1 MRKLFGL
8 LALSVSMSAFAQAS
22 AWNISEV
29 AGKDKSV
36 VGYIYH
42 SSAVGTQVGAKTEK
56 VVSGLRL
63 VCSTKGYMAMKESEP
78 IIAVFW
84 NGMFGNTPETV
95 LVEID
100 GKPVRL
106 APSPWDHDNQIL
118 FRKISESKE
127 LLQGLK
133 TGRSVT
139 FSWTSHDAVKRKT
152 TFSLRDFNSQFSEFN
167 ASCKTQI

>member
-100 GKPVRL
+100 GKPVVWLHRRGITTIKF
-106 APSPWDHDNQIL
+106 S
-118 FRKISESKE
+118 SERFLNRRNCS
-127 LLQGLK
+127 
-133 TGRSVT
+133 RV
-139 FSWTSHDAVKRKT
+139 
-152 TFSLRDFNSQFSEFN
+152 
-167 ASCKTQI
+167 